1 MCLKR
6 KFRIIAVLLCAV
18 ISAATFSACASEE
31 KKIAMTYGQTE
42 ITEGM
47 YSYWLSVYKTN
58 FVYTFGGGNDTA
70 EFWKSE
76 LEDGVTYADY
86 AEGEIIKLIKYFA
99 VGNELFREYGLK
111 IDRDI
116 TDKINADIQEKLD
129 YAGSRPALNSDLSVL
144 GINIDGLKSI
154 YIAEEKWQA
163 VYDYLYGNSGTERV
177 SDDIIEQYYR
187 ENYSL
192 LGLIV
197 LNTATK
203 PVTDDDGKYLTDS
216 DGNIKTVAL
225 SEDEKALKL
234 QTADEIISSLK
245 SGADFDEL
253 AKEYSDSDFS
263 GYKNGVYVSPDNAD
277 VYGASLIKKAAEME
291 IGDIEKIE
299 EEGIIYI
306 AVKRQLINRADMEQ
320 SDTEQ
325 LSDLTDAATR
335 DIYHAKFDELAGGV
349 IVNDEIL
356 AAHPIEK
363 APMNTQY

>member
-1 MCLKR
+1 MYLKR
-6 KFRIIAVLLCAV
+6 QLRIIAAVLCTV
-18 ISAATFSACASEE
+18 ILTVNFFSCSSKD

-58 FVYTFGGGNDTA
+58 FVYSFGGGNDTA
-70 EFWKSE
+70 EFWESK
-76 LEDGVTYADY
+76 LENGTTYADY
-86 AEGEIIKLIKYFA
+86 AENEIIKLIKYFA

-129 YAGSRPALNSDLSVL
+129 YAGSRPALNKDLSAF

-154 YIAEEKWQA
+154 YVAEEKWQA
-163 VYDYLYGNSGTERV
+163 VYDYLYGTEGIERI

-187 ENYSL
+187 DNYSL

-197 LNTATK
+197 LNTASK

-216 DGNIKTVAL
+216 DGNIKTVPL
-225 SEDEKALKL
+225 TDDEKAFK
-234 QTADEIISSLK
+234 QQKADEIIVSLE
-245 SGADFDEL
+245 SGSDFDGL

-263 GYKNGVYVSPDNAD
+263 GYKNGVYVSPDNVD
-277 VYGASLIKKAAEME
+277 VYGAALIQKAAEAE
-291 IGDIEKIE
+291 VGDILKIE
-299 EEGIIYI
+299 EDGLIYI
-306 AVKRQLINRADMEQ
+306 AVKRQLINRTDMEQ

-325 LSDLTDAATR
+325 LSGLTDSATR
-335 DIYHAKFDELAGGV
+335 DIYNTKFNALANNV
-349 IVNDEIL
+349 IVNNEIL

-363 APMNTQY
+363 ATMNTQY

>member
-1 MCLKR
+1 MYLKKQLR
-6 KFRIIAVLLCAV
+6 TAAAVLCIL
-18 ISAATFSACASEE
+18 ISVMNYSACSSEE

-58 FVYTFGGGNDTA
+58 FVYSFGGGNESS
-70 EFWKSE
+70 EFWKTE

-86 AEGEIIKLIKYFA
+86 AEDEIIKLIKYFA

-154 YIAEEKWQA
+154 YVAEEKWQA
-163 VYDYLYGNSGTERV
+163 VYDYLYGSSGIERI
-177 SDDIIEQYYR
+177 SDDAVEQYYR
-187 ENYSL
+187 DNYSL

-197 LNTATK
+197 LNTASK
-203 PVTDDDGKYLTDS
+203 PVTDDGGKYLTDS
-216 DGNIKTVAL
+216 SGNVKTVAL
-225 SEDEKALKL
+225 TEDEKASK
-234 QTADEIISSLK
+234 QKTADEIVASLK
-245 SGADFDEL
+245 EGADFDTL

-263 GYKNGVYVSPDNAD
+263 GYKNGVYVSPDNID
-277 VYGASLIKKAAEME
+277 IYGAELIKKAAEME
-291 IGDIEKIE
+291 TGEIAKID
-299 EEGIIYI
+299 EEGLIYI
-306 AVKRQLINRADMEQ
+306 AVKRQLIDRSAMEQ

-325 LSDLTDAATR
+325 LSGLTDAATR
-335 DIYHAKFDELAGGV
+335 DVYNERFDILSKDV
-349 IVNDEIL
+349 TVNDEIL
-356 AAHPIEK
+356 AAHPIEE
-363 APMNTQY
+363 APLNTQY